1 MGFKRYESMDPSN
14 ESINATDLYAGL
26 TLSRLQAFVAV
37 VDHGGFSAAAA
48 YLALGQ
54 STISFHIKA
63 LERLLHAKLV
73 VYRERRVH
81 LTPAGDELYRV
92 ATNIL
97 QDTERLA
104 ATVRNIDQGQVG
116 ELRVGASMA
125 FELAAFFERVVVPFR
140 REHPLLHLGLE
151 FGHSVRL
158 AEAVH
163 ERRLDLAYVQNWR
176 LPAAARYEPLHHADF
191 TLMVARHHPLAHQ
204 QVVSEADVYEAGLI
218 TAPLYSQEWPHY
230 EYLLREAGLR
240 RYRVTLE
247 IDGVHARL
255 LATQAGLG
263 VMGVF
268 VPPYAAQHMHESLS
282 ALGLDHPPPR
292 AEFGLVSREPEL
304 WSPAARQFVD
314 WLRHIAT
321 SQRPSPRDKMPQAAR
336 RSPVAI
342 SNPHRGRA
350 LR

>member
-1 MGFKRYESMDPSN
+1 MGFKRYEALHLSN

-26 TLSRLQAFVAV
+26 TLTRLQAFVAV
-37 VDHGGFSAAAA
+37 ADHGGFSAAAA
-48 YLALGQ
+48 ILALGQ
-54 STISFHIKA
+54 STVSFHVKA
-63 LERLLHAKLV
+63 LERLLHARLV
-73 VYRERRVH
+73 VYRERHVH

-92 ATNIL
+92 ASNIL

-116 ELRVGASMA
+116 QLRVGASMA

-140 REHPLLHLGLE
+140 RAHPLLQLGLE

-158 AEAVH
+158 AEEVH

-176 LPAAARYEPLHHADF
+176 LPTAARYEPLHHADF
-191 TLMVARHHPLAHQ
+191 TLMVAPQHPLARKDL
-204 QVVSEADVYEAGLI
+204 VSEDQVYEAGLI
-218 TAPLYSQEWPHY
+218 AAPMHSQEWPHY
-230 EYLLREAGLR
+230 EQLLREAGLR
-240 RYRVTLE
+240 RYRVALE

-268 VPPYAAQHMHESLS
+268 VPPYAAQHMHQLLS
-282 ALGLDHPPPR
+282 ALRVDRPPPR

-304 WSPAARQFVD
+304 WTPAARQFVD
-314 WLRHIAT
+314 WLRHIAAAAE
-321 SQRPSPRDKMPQAAR
+321 PS
-336 RSPVAI
+336 
-342 SNPHRGRA
+342 
-350 LR
+350 

>member
-14 ESINATDLYAGL
+14 ESIKATDLYAGL
-26 TLSRLQAFVAV
+26 TLTRLQAFVAV
-37 VDHGGFSAAAA
+37 ADHGGFSAAAA
-48 YLALGQ
+48 HLVLGQ
-54 STISFHIKA
+54 STISFHVKA
-63 LERLLHAKLV
+63 LERLLHARLV

-81 LTPAGDELYRV
+81 MTPAGGELYRV
-92 ATNIL
+92 ASNIL

-125 FELAAFFERVVVPFR
+125 FELTAFFERVVVPFR

-191 TLMVARHHPLAHQ
+191 TLMVAPHHPLARQ
-204 QVVSEADVYEAGLI
+204 DAVSEAEVYEAGLI

-230 EYLLREAGLR
+230 EYLLREAGLH
-240 RYRVTLE
+240 RYRVALE

-268 VPPYAAQHMHESLS
+268 VPPFAAGHVHELLHPLQ
-282 ALGLDHPPPR
+282 LGQPPAR

-304 WSPAARQFVD
+304 WTPAARQFVD
-314 WLRHIAT
+314 WLRHIAADT
-321 SQRPSPRDKMPQAAR
+321 LITPKHPATPRVDGQ
-336 RSPVAI
+336 
-342 SNPHRGRA
+342 
-350 LR
+350 